1 MNSPANSGDPWKAKF
16 LQLTHDLEAQREDAG
31 VTEKQLY
38 RIILRLSMASM
49 GLDPALD
56 PYFKQIRDLVR
67 KGIHSKNLSTQLDNL
82 TEILMRAESKPL
94 AEMPRQL
101 FHFLKEWAASPEE
114 RKGLENLEKRHEA
127 GEFADSKVLFAAI
140 RTALAKRNAAETAEP
155 AAAARGGFMTRLFGN
170 RNGTE
175 AAPAVDLDRLRDRLL
190 ALLDNL
196 EVPANAAR
204 EVNKFRQRLMSS
216 FHEDGLDVSL
226 NNLVNL
232 VYEIRVC
239 LEREHQEIEEFLT
252 QLNGKLAEL
261 DQQTSGITQ
270 IATASAQSGLSM
282 SHAFS
287 GQVEEL
293 KTSTRDA
300 NDLAQLKSLVHSR
313 LETITGQLKTYRAT
327 QENHFTELTEQV
339 QALTSHVLNMELEAT
354 ELRGKLNVAHN
365 QTLRDRLTGIPNR
378 AAYEERVQQDFQRW
392 KRFGEPLTLLV
403 WDIDH
408 FKNINDRFGHLAGDK
423 VLATVGRI
431 LAEGV
436 RETDFAAR
444 YGGEE
449 FTMLLNGAD
458 LPGAL
463 KLAEQLCNKIRACNV
478 DFEGTHIPL
487 SISCGISQFKAGD
500 TPETAFARAD
510 HALYQ
515 AKEGGRDRC
524 VAA

>member
-1 MNSPANSGDPWKAKF
+1 MNTPVNSTDPWRAKF
-16 LQLTHDLEAQREDAG
+16 LQLSHELDALRESASG
-31 VTEKQLY
+31 TEKQLY

-67 KGIHSKNLSTQLDNL
+67 KGAHSPNISIQIDNI
-82 TEILMRAESKPL
+82 TEMLIRAESKPL
-94 AEMPRQL
+94 AEIPRQL
-101 FHFLKEWAASPEE
+101 FHFLKEWVANPDE

-127 GEFADSKVLFAAI
+127 GDFADTKALFAAI
-140 RTALAKRNAAETAEP
+140 RATLSKRAPAEAADVP
-155 AAAARGGFMTRLFGN
+155 SPRGGLMTRLFGG
-170 RNGTE
+170 RNDT
-175 AAPAVDLDRLRDRLL
+175 APGPTVDLDRLRERLL

-204 EVNKFRQRLMSS
+204 EVNKFRQRLLSS
-216 FHEDGLDVSL
+216 FREDGLDVSL
-226 NNLVNL
+226 NNLINL

-261 DQQTSGITQ
+261 DQQTSGIAQ
-270 IATASAQSGLSM
+270 IATASAQNGINL

-293 KTSTRDA
+293 QTKTREAS
-300 NDLAQLKSLVHSR
+300 DLVQLKTLVHSR
-313 LETITGQLKTYRAT
+313 LETITTQLKTYRAS
-327 QENHFTELTEQV
+327 QESHFAELNLQV
-339 QALTSHVLNMELEAT
+339 QSLTAHIVNMEMEAT
-354 ELRGKLNVAHN
+354 DLRGKLSVAHN

-392 KRFGEPLTLLV
+392 KRFGAPLTLLV

-408 FKNINDRFGHLAGDK
+408 FKNINDHHGHLAGDK

-431 LAEGV
+431 LAEGI

-449 FTMLLNGAD
+449 FAMLLHGAD
-458 LPGAL
+458 LPNAL
-463 KLAEQLCNKIRACNV
+463 RLAEQLRSKIHDCNL
-478 DFEGTHIPL
+478 DFEGEPIPL
-487 SISCGISQFKAGD
+487 TISCGLSQFKAGD
-500 TPETAFARAD
+500 TPESAFARAD

-515 AKEGGRDRC
+515 AKKDGRDRC
-524 VAA
+524 MAG